1 MLLDIVKGTNGEK
14 LNGVSNIQTSRDS
27 LVKEMVKMDP
37 NIRHFNESKINFH
50 HFKSIYLFI
59 EMFLD

>member
-14 LNGVSNIQTSRDS
+14 LNGTSNIQTSRDS

-37 NIRHFNESKINFH
+37 NIRHFNESKINV
-50 HFKSIYLFI
+50 FI
-59 EMFLD
+59 ILNPYINVLKYF